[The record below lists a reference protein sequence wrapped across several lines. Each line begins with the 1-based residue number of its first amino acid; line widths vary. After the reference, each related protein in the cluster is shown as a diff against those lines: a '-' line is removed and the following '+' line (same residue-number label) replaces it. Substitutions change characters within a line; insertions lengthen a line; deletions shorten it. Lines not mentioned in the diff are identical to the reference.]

1 MKKND
6 FQQIKSSVRIEEV
19 IGGYQH
25 LEPKGKNYVGLC
37 PFHPDHHPSLMV
49 NPEKQTYS
57 CFACG
62 EHGDAIAF
70 VQKMEHCSF
79 MEAVGKLKMENGKL
93 KINKKKAE
101 SVPVLSLI
109 HI

>member
-1 MKKND
+1 MKKSD

-49 NPEKQTYS
+49 NPEKQ
-57 CFACG
+57 
-62 EHGDAIAF
+62 E
-70 VQKMEHCSF
+70 
-79 MEAVGKLKMENGKL
+79 
-93 KINKKKAE
+93 
-101 SVPVLSLI
+101 
-109 HI
+109 

>member
-62 EHGDAIAF
+62 EHGDVFEF
-70 VQKMEHCSF
+70 VRKMEHCTLSD
-79 MEAVGKLKMENGKL
+79 AVRKLAAGDL
-93 KINKKKAE
+93 LRVSRI
-101 SVPVLSLI
+101 S
-109 HI
+109 

>member
-49 NPEKQTYS
+49 NPENRL
-57 CFACG
+57 
-62 EHGDAIAF
+62 I
-70 VQKMEHCSF
+70 
-79 MEAVGKLKMENGKL
+79 
-93 KINKKKAE
+93 
-101 SVPVLSLI
+101 PVLPAGNMGMYSSLSGRWNI
-109 HI
+109 VR

>member
-62 EHGDAIAF
+62 GTWGCIRVCQEDGTLY
-70 VQKMEHCSF
+70 VE
-79 MEAVGKLKMENGKL
+79 
-93 KINKKKAE
+93 
-101 SVPVLSLI
+101 
-109 HI
+109 